1 MTETTRSQ
9 ETRKLLSTTMR
20 KKREKN
26 KILLKFLKPWAIIFV
41 YLVDSYKYLQAI
53 SFRINILMS
62 HVTYTAT
69 SIITKLSILL
79 RQ

>member
-1 MTETTRSQ
+1 MTETTQSQ

-41 YLVDSYKYLQAI
+41 YLVDSYKYLQP
-53 SFRINILMS
+53 
-62 HVTYTAT
+62 
-69 SIITKLSILL
+69 
-79 RQ
+79 